1 MKLWYGNFLLA
12 DSTLLEGVYGFTL
25 NGQQVNDRFDL
36 ARAGYSTFHPRGNR
50 SYALGFSVR
59 PNKDSVRAACRH
71 VLQHF
76 ADLPEQADLS
86 LEIGEGGD
94 TEIVKF
100 AGAVIDAVP
109 AFFQGTSP
117 GFQYNFSVGEPQF
130 DQPPPDVPDVDD
142 EMKRGTQAI
151 ADAATTVAVVFGTA
165 FSGTPTVV
173 ATVLTPDG
181 ADYMTCDVIDSS
193 ISATGF
199 TARLVNGPAPGAGYK
214 LSWMAIL

>member
-100 AGAVIDAVP
+100 ANAVIDAVP

-130 DQPPPDVPDVDD
+130 DQPPPDVIEPDAD
-142 EMKRGTQAI
+142 MIKRGTETLAEN
-151 ADAATTVAVVFGTA
+151 DASFEVEFDPA
-165 FSGTPTVV
+165 FAGTPVV
-173 ATVLTPDG
+173 IVSMKCPNGG
-181 ADYMTCDVIDSS
+181 AVMTCQVRDGSE
-193 ISATGF
+193 SATGF
-199 TARLVNGPAPGAGYK
+199 IVDFSAPIPGSGYK
-214 LSWMAIL
+214 FNWIASA